1 MGKKCEQV
9 YEPEAAVRG
18 EGEGMTGET
27 FILQCRS
34 GTGERGGGG
43 GGERMGLRLKLS
55 CDEEPKV
62 PWSTPA

>member
-1 MGKKCEQV
+1 
-9 YEPEAAVRG
+9 
-18 EGEGMTGET
+18 MTGET
-27 FILQCRS
+27 FRLQCRS

-62 PWSTPA
+62 PWSTPG